1 MKKLL
6 AAGLF
11 ALAAAAAAPA
21 MAQPAAGLATSS
33 AGSFYHT
40 QGSVMAG
47 LLAEKANIQLRVQP
61 FASPNIHLP
70 AINGGQI
77 EFGLANIYETGL
89 AIRGEDFFKGRTNP
103 NLRLIAITSQL
114 RTGIFVRKDSPIR
127 SLADLKG
134 KRVPWNFAQQNIIMP
149 LMLTHL
155 DAVGLTEKDITT
167 VPVPTVVRGADEFMA
182 GRVDTFLFALGS
194 AKTTEV
200 DAAVGGIRALPL
212 QDTPQAQA
220 SIAKHFPASYI
231 EVVQPRQG
239 VAGIPEPMPIQHY
252 DGVLVTHS
260 GVSDQVVYNLTKAL
274 WENAEALAKATPT
287 LAEFKTT
294 SMAKPAPGVEYH
306 PGAIKFYQEKG
317 VWPPKK

>member
-1 MKKLL
+1 MKKSCL
-6 AAGLF
+6 AAF
-11 ALAAAAAAPA
+11 AFVAAVSSAV
-21 MAQPAAGLATSS
+21 AQQPAGLATSP

-47 LLAEKANIQLRVQP
+47 LLAEKANTQLRVQP

-70 AINGGQI
+70 AINAGQI
-77 EFGLANIYETGL
+77 EYGLANIYETGL

-114 RTGIFVRKDSPIR
+114 RTGIFVRKDSPIK
-127 SLADLKG
+127 SLAELKG

-182 GRVDTFLFALGS
+182 GRVDMFLFALGS

-220 SIAKHFPASYI
+220 SIKKHFPASYI
-231 EVVQPRQG
+231 EVVEPKQG
-239 VAGIPEPMPIQHY
+239 VAGIQEPTPIQHY
-252 DGVLVTHS
+252 DGVLVTHAKL
-260 GVSDQVVYNLTKAL
+260 SDEAAYAMTKAL

-294 SMAKPAPGVEYH
+294 SMAKNTPGVEYH

>member
-1 MKKLL
+1 MKKLI

-11 ALAAAAAAPA
+11 ALAGVAAAPA

-114 RTGIFVRKDSPIR
+114 RTGIFVRKDSPIK
-127 SLADLKG
+127 SLAELKG

-155 DAVGLTEKDITT
+155 EAVGLTEKDITT

-220 SIAKHFPASYI
+220 SIQKHFPASYI
-231 EVVQPRQG
+231 EIVQPKQG
-239 VAGIPEPMPIQHY
+239 VAGIPEAMPIQHY

-274 WENAEALAKATPT
+274 WENAEALAKGTPT

-294 SMAKPAPGVEYH
+294 SMAKPTPGVEYH

>member
-1 MKKLL
+1 MLKKFL
-6 AAGLF
+6 AGL
-11 ALAAAAAAPA
+11 ALVAAASTT
-21 MAQPAAGLATSS
+21 AQAQSAAGLATSP

-70 AINGGQI
+70 AINGGQV
-77 EFGLANIYETGL
+77 EYGLANIYELGL
-89 AIRGEDFFKGRTNP
+89 AIRGDDFFKGRTNP

-114 RTGIFVRKDSPIR
+114 RTGIFVRKDSPIQT
-127 SLADLKG
+127 LADLKG
-134 KRVPWNFAQQNIIMP
+134 KRVTWNFAQQNIIMP
-149 LMLTHL
+149 LMLTHIE
-155 DAVGLTEKDITT
+155 AAGLTEKDITP
-167 VPVPTVVRGADEFMA
+167 VAVPTVVRGADEFMA

-212 QDTPQAQA
+212 PDNAQSQA
-220 SIAKHFPASYI
+220 SIKKHFPASYI

-239 VAGIPEPMPIQHY
+239 VAGILEPTPIQHY
-252 DGVLVTHS
+252 DGVLVTHAKM
-260 GVSDQVVYNLTKAL
+260 SDQQVYDLTKAL
-274 WENAEALAKATPT
+274 WENAEALAKGTPT

-294 SMAKPAPGVEYH
+294 NMAKLTPGVEYH

>member
-1 MKKLL
+1 MLKTII
-6 AAGLF
+6 AGL
-11 ALAAAAAAPA
+11 ALMTAASAT
-21 MAQPAAGLATSS
+21 AQAQSVAGLATSP

-77 EFGLANIYETGL
+77 EFGLANIYELGL
-89 AIRGEDFFKGRTNP
+89 AIRGDDFFKGRTNP
-103 NLRLIAITSQL
+103 NLRLVAITSQL
-114 RTGIFVRKDSPIR
+114 RTGIFVRKDSPIK

-134 KRVPWNFAQQNIIMP
+134 KRVTWNFAQQNIIMP
-149 LMLTHL
+149 LMLTHIE
-155 DAVGLTEKDITT
+155 AGGLTEKDITP
-167 VPVPTVVRGADEFMA
+167 VAVPTVVRGADEFMA

-212 QDTPQAQA
+212 PDNAQSQAA
-220 SIAKHFPASYI
+220 IKRHFPASYI

-239 VAGIPEPMPIQHY
+239 VAGIHEPTPIQHY
-252 DGVLVTHS
+252 DGVLVTHAKM
-260 GVSDQVVYNLTKAL
+260 SDQQVYNLTKAL
-274 WENAEALAKATPT
+274 WENAEALAKMTPT
-287 LAEFKTT
+287 LADLKTMN
-294 SMAKPAPGVEYH
+294 MAKVTPGVEYH